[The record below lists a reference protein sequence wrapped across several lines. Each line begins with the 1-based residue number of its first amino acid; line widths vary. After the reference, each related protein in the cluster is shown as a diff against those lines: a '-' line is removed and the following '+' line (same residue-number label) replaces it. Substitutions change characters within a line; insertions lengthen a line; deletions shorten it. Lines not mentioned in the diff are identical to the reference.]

1 MSELATFQRDFAKAI
16 AHGTKELGP
25 LTVYRNTSLS
35 GAVEALGDNYPVVRA
50 ILGRAMFENVAGDYA
65 LAQPPTSPVLALYG
79 RRFADWI
86 EAKTWSATTPYLA
99 DVARIERLHI
109 EALFAADAP
118 PLAPDALARIGPDA
132 WSVTRLHLHPAVRF
146 HWSPTPAMTI
156 WLAHQSATPGVIE
169 PAPIEPDWRPEGAL
183 FLRPHSTV
191 EARLLDAPAH
201 KFLTALRHGESIGVA
216 ALLTAELHPQAD
228 LGGLFQSFIQAG
240 VFAARPD
247 LQGNV

>member
-1 MSELATFQRDFAKAI
+1 MSELAAFQRDFAKAI
-16 AHGTKELGP
+16 AHGSKELGP
-25 LTVYRNTSLS
+25 LTIYRNTSLS
-35 GAVEALGDNYPVVRA
+35 GAVAALGDNYPVVRA
-50 ILGRAMFENVAGDYA
+50 ILGQAMFENVASDYA
-65 LAQPPTSPVLALYG
+65 VAKPPTSPVLALYG

-86 EAKTWSATTPYLA
+86 EAKTWSEATPYLA

-109 EALFAADAP
+109 EALFAVDAR
-118 PLAPDALARIGPDA
+118 PLTGDALVRVSPDA
-132 WSVTRLHLHPAVRF
+132 WSVTRLGLHPATRF
-146 HWSPTPAMTI
+146 HWSPTPAMSI
-156 WLAHQSATPGVIE
+156 WLAHQSATPGV
-169 PAPIEPDWRPEGAL
+169 IEPDWRPEGAL

-201 KFLTALRHGESIGVA
+201 KFLTALRHGESVGVA

-247 LQGNV
+247 LKGNV